1 MADRPS
7 QMAKTGSQFNRPLG
21 LSLSLLRN
29 FSADIGA
36 QERIAFQPLRKLVV
50 FFRKSMGIASPL
62 KRSPEK

>member
-7 QMAKTGSQFNRPLG
+7 QMAKTGSHFNRPLG
-21 LSLSLLRN
+21 SLFLCLGT

-36 QERIAFQPLRKLVV
+36 QERIAFQPLRKLFV